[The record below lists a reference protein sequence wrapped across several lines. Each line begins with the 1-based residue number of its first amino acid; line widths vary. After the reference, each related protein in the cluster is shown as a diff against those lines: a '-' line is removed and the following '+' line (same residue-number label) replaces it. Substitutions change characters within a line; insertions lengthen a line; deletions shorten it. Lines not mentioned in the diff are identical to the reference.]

1 MKKTILLVFLLLLLI
16 VTCTKNPKEAALK
29 KDTPAYELAIQL
41 AQVIPALHP
50 DLNRVMVVTNDFKV
64 TSGEVIRN
72 IYQQQGIQS
81 AQLRELQPAQL
92 KKFILRSARVFA
104 ERKMLLTKAR
114 QAEIYVADEE
124 VEKQYQEL
132 AAKIGDEEKYIQFLA
147 AKGINASY
155 IKERIHKDLAIQQF
169 VQLELGSDFPV
180 VEAEVESVYFEDKTA
195 SVRHILLRTEGKSTV
210 EKQALYEQIRRI
222 LARAKDGEAFSMLA
236 RTYSQ
241 DPGSKDRG
249 GLYKDFTR
257 GMMMRSFEYAAFNVS
272 VGEISGI
279 IETPYGYHILKVIE
293 RKKETRPLDE
303 VREEIV
309 VQIKRAKQG
318 EAFLS
323 YMARLKEV
331 NQWQIFPL

>member
-1 MKKTILLVFLLLLLI
+1 MKKTILLVFLIPLLI
-16 VTCTKNPKEAALK
+16 IACTKNPKEAALE

-104 ERKMLLTKAR
+104 ERKMLLAKAR
-114 QAEIYVADEE
+114 QAEIYIADEE

-132 AAKIGDEEKYIQFLA
+132 AARSGDEEKYIQFLA
-147 AKGINASY
+147 AKGIDASY
-155 IKERIHKDLAIQQF
+155 IKERIQKDLAIQQF
-169 VQLELGSDFPV
+169 IQLELGSDFPV
-180 VEAEVESVYFEDKTA
+180 VEAEVESVYLQDKTA

-222 LARAKDGEAFSMLA
+222 LTRAKDGEDFSVLA

-249 GLYKDFTR
+249 GLYEDFTR

-272 VGEISGI
+272 VGEISEI
-279 IETPYGYHILKVIE
+279 IETPYGYHILEVIE

-318 EAFLS
+318 EAFIS

-331 NQWQIFPL
+331 NQWQIFSL

>member
-1 MKKTILLVFLLLLLI
+1 MKKTILLVFLLPLLI
-16 VTCTKNPKEAALK
+16 VTCTKNPKEEALK

-50 DLNRVMVVTNDFKV
+50 DLNRIMVVTNDFKV
-64 TSGEVIRN
+64 TSGEVIQY

-81 AQLRELQPAQL
+81 AQLRELQSAQL

-104 ERKMLLTKAR
+104 ERKMLLAKAR
-114 QAEIYVADEE
+114 KTEIYIADEE
-124 VEKQYQEL
+124 VEKQYQGL
-132 AAKIGDEEKYIQFLA
+132 AAKSGGEEKYIQFLA
-147 AKGINASY
+147 AKGIDASY
-155 IKERIHKDLAIQQF
+155 IKERIRKDLDIQQF
-169 VQLELGSDFPV
+169 IQLELGSDFPV
-180 VEAEVESVYFEDKTA
+180 VEAEVESVYLQDKTA

-210 EKQALYEQIRRI
+210 EIQALYEQTRQI
-222 LARAKDGEAFSMLA
+222 LARAKDGEDFSMLA

-249 GLYKDFTR
+249 GLDEDFTR
-257 GMMMRSFEYAAFNVS
+257 GVMMRSFEYAAFTVS
-272 VGEISGI
+272 VGEISWI

-331 NQWQIFPL
+331 NQWRIFPL